1 MKKKT
6 EGAWKL
12 KEGYLSIHE
21 LFEGGW
27 DYTLYTPEYE
37 LIDGGQIDDEDI
49 TIEEARDQIL
59 ADAGWTVKS
68 AEEVDFDEL
77 EEAVEG

>member
-1 MKKKT
+1 MAN
-6 EGAWKL
+6 EGAWKM
-12 KEGYLSIHE
+12 ESGYLSIHE
-21 LFEGGW
+21 LLDGGW

-59 ADAGWTVKS
+59 ADAGWAVKS

-77 EEAVEG
+77 EEVVEE